1 MFNKRTKC
9 ACAFTLLEVLIVIG
23 IIGALIAI
31 LAPTI
36 EGVRER
42 AYRTNCASNL
52 RQITSSLRIYADDN
66 QAYPRTRYVAGAP
79 LVEGTGASA
88 SDPFGA
94 AGPDAND
101 TAAALFL
108 LMRSQKLPPAIMMCP
123 YNDIFSYVPEAAN
136 PATRSN
142 FTDYKKSL
150 GYSYANPYPD
160 AAAASA
166 GYRLSN
172 SLKAS
177 FVVAADANRGSK
189 DVTNGSG
196 GSVKGGNSLNHE
208 RDGQNVGYADGR
220 VEWRDTPFC
229 GMNGDNI
236 YRNKNGQIEASPVDR
251 DDSILLPS
259 SAD

>member
-1 MFNKRTKC
+1 MKYAR
-9 ACAFTLLEVLIVIG
+9 AFTLLEILIVVG
-23 IIGALIAI
+23 IIGVLLAI

-66 QAYPRTRYVAGAP
+66 QAYPRTKYVAGAP
-79 LVEGTGASA
+79 LVEGTGTSA
-88 SDPFGA
+88 ADPFGVG
-94 AGPDAND
+94 GPDAND

-108 LMRSQKLPPAIMMCP
+108 LMRSQKLPAAIMMCP
-123 YNDIFSYVPEAAN
+123 YNDIFSYVPEGAN

-142 FTDYKKSL
+142 FTDYRKSL

-160 AAAASA
+160 AAAAGV

-172 SLKAS
+172 ALRAS
-177 FVVAADANRGSK
+177 FAVAADANRGSK

-196 GSVKGGNSLNHE
+196 SSVKGGNSLNHE

-229 GMNGDNI
+229 GIDDDNI
-236 YRNKNGQIEASPVDR
+236 YRNKNRQIEASPIDK

-259 SAD
+259 SSD